1 MGAGYHGGFGATNGS
16 AYKKAFSISSTNS
29 SNNISISKKDIIGAL
44 TGVTEMST
52 QIAKYIAQKK
62 IGVNI
67 LGDSLFESM
76 IDKDDGK
83 RPNDVVGFQRGNQ
96 IYVRRSAVNGFG
108 IFVHEGTHAYEYRN
122 QISEKE
128 ISSYKGEL
136 RAYINEHDY
145 QVKKGEHVEF
155 KNHDE
160 IRVHIKLYYK

>member
-1 MGAGYHGGFGATNGS
+1 MGAGYHGGFGATQGS
-16 AYKKAFSISSTNS
+16 AYKKTFSTSSSNS
-29 SNNISISKKDIIGAL
+29 SKSISKKDIIDAL

-52 QIAKYIAQKK
+52 QIAQYIAQKK

-76 IDKDDGK
+76 IDKDNGK
-83 RPNDVVGFQRGNQ
+83 EPNDVVGFQRGNQ

-122 QISEKE
+122 QISPKE
-128 ISSYKGEL
+128 ISSHKGEL
-136 RAYINEHDY
+136 RAFINEHDY
-145 QVKKGEHVEF
+145 QVKKGERVEF

-160 IRVHIKLYYK
+160 ILVHIKLYY